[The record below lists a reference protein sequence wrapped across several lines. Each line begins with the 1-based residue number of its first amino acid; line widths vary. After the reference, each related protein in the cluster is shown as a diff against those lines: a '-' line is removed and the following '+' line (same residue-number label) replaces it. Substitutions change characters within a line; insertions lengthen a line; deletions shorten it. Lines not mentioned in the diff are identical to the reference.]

1 MGRSTRGGDLPTIY
15 DVARAAG
22 VAPSTVSRAFSRP
35 GRVKSETAERIRAV
49 AAELGYRT
57 NPMARALPTGRT
69 AMIAMIISDVT
80 NPFYFEIIRGAQAA
94 AAEAG
99 YTILLTDAQ
108 ESVQLEREAVD
119 RLLPTVEGLVLGTSR
134 MPDPAI
140 RMAAKQRPTVV
151 LNRAVADVPSVVPDN
166 AHGTRRAVE
175 HLHVLGHSSLTYV
188 AGPEA
193 SWADGMRWRSLRE
206 TAQALDMRVRR
217 VGPCV
222 PTVAAGTAA
231 TAMVLEAQPSAVLAY
246 NDLLAIGLMRGLAS
260 AGVQVP
266 CDVSVVGFDNIF
278 GSDFC
283 TPSLTTVGSPLR
295 ALGVSAVQYLVVQMR
310 GARPHTGDPLM
321 LPTRLV
327 VRGST
332 ARRGRAYRSR
342 KSTSPARGSTSVSA
356 SASNAATSTSAGS
369 R

>member
-1 MGRSTRGGDLPTIY
+1 MGRRPRGGNLPTIY

-57 NPMARALPTGRT
+57 NPVARALPTGRT
-69 AMIAMIISDVT
+69 GMIAMVLSDVT

-99 YTILLTDAQ
+99 YTILLADAQ
-108 ESVQLEREAVD
+108 ESVQLEKEAVE

-134 MPDPAI
+134 MPDSAI
-140 RMAAKQRPTVV
+140 RRAAKQRPTVV

-166 AHGTRRAVE
+166 ASGTRKAVE
-175 HLHVLGHSSLTYV
+175 HLHHLGHRSITYV

-206 TAQALDMRVRR
+206 SAQTSDMTVRR
-217 VGPCV
+217 VGPYP
-222 PTVAAGTAA
+222 PTVGGGAAA
-231 TAMVLEAQPSAVLAY
+231 TAAVLQLPTSAVLAY
-246 NDLLAIGLMRGLAS
+246 NDLLAIGLMRGLAE
-260 AGVQVP
+260 ARVP
-266 CDVSVVGFDNIF
+266 VPQHVSVVGFDNIF

-283 TPSLTTVGSPLR
+283 TPSLTTVGSPTSMR
-295 ALGVSAVQYLVVQMR
+295 NVDGTSSARVITIY
-310 GARPHTGDPLM
+310 
-321 LPTRLV
+321 PT
-327 VRGST
+327 
-332 ARRGRAYRSR
+332 
-342 KSTSPARGSTSVSA
+342 PAEEEA
-356 SASNAATSTSAGS
+356 
-369 R
+369 